1 MSKELGGI
9 AFKDISELLQ
19 HVDRRSVLLA
29 LEHADIIAV
38 DTGTIREFLLRQ
50 ALLLTQAAKVD
61 GDKLPQSH
69 AEAVAGS
76 LI

>member
-9 AFKDISELLQ
+9 AFKHISELLQ
-19 HVDRRSVLLA
+19 HVDRCSVLLA
-29 LEHADIIAV
+29 LEHADIVAV
-38 DTGTIREFLLRQ
+38 DTRTVGEFLLRQ
-50 ALLLTQAAKVD
+50 AFLLTQPAKVD